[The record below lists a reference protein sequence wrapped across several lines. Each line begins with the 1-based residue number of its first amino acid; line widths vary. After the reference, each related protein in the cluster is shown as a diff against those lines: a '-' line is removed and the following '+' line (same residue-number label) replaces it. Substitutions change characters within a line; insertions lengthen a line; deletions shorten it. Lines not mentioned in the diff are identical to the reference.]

1 MGPAKSH
8 QTLQTVMK
16 PETARADTSNVRPD
30 AQLDVSRRSSKVYL
44 DEEERKVQQEQLSQI
59 LFENDEDED

>member
-1 MGPAKSH
+1 
-8 QTLQTVMK
+8 MK
-16 PETARADTSNVRPD
+16 QETARADTSNMRPD